1 MLKVVFIILFLVPG
15 VASADYPSA
24 KAEYVNDFAKIIDNT
39 KQKAL
44 KKELRDTEYYS
55 GVEIVV
61 VTVKSY
67 GHYKTGASSWE
78 EFSTSLFN
86 KWGIGNLP
94 DNNGVLVL
102 VSKEDRK
109 IRIEL
114 GAGYPSH
121 YDAIMKSIIEDEMVP
136 ELKNGN
142 YTAGIIN
149 GTRAVIEAVTVSVS
163 FFEWYKNY
171 ILAGILAVISTL
183 AALYAEKTGKR
194 GLFWVFISLAGFLV
208 LGLLRSLSEG
218 NRSDGHGGG
227 SSSGGGA
234 SGDF

>member
-1 MLKVVFIILFLVPG
+1 MIFVILFLVSG
-15 VASADYPSA
+15 LAKADYPSP
-24 KAEYVNDFAKIIDNT
+24 KSEYINDFAKVIDNT
-39 KQKAL
+39 EQKAL
-44 KKELRDTEYYS
+44 KKELRNTEYYS

-67 GHYKTGASSWE
+67 GQYNTGAASWE
-78 EFSTSLFN
+78 EFSTGIFN

-94 DNNGVLVL
+94 ENNGILVL

-114 GAGYPSH
+114 GDGYPFH
-121 YDAIMKSIIEDEMVP
+121 YDSIMKSIIENEMVP

-142 YTAGIIN
+142 YTTGIVN
-149 GTRAVIEAVTVSVS
+149 GTNAVIEAVTVPVS
-163 FFEWYKNY
+163 FFEWYKYY
-171 ILAGILAVISTL
+171 ILVGILAVMSTL
-183 AALYAEKTGKR
+183 AALHAEKTGKH

-208 LGLLRSLSEG
+208 LGLLRLLSKG
-218 NRSDGHGGG
+218 NRSEGHGGG

-234 SGDF
+234 SGEF